1 MSKIFLEKAIF
12 VNRAPFDAPL
22 EISFR
27 ENEIVVLSAVN
38 GRGKTTI
45 LSHAVDAFYEM
56 AKGHFPNEFK
66 GVEGQYYR
74 VSSQMFNVRSNEP
87 SFVYLRF
94 SAGDGRKI
102 DYVDARGDAA
112 GNCTPEQYDAAIR
125 IDNKIPFGEFS
136 GQLIQS
142 GNAKWVRGLDPALA
156 KDIFH
161 KNVLTYFPSY
171 RYEQPGYLNDPYK
184 IKLEFKKESAF
195 SGYLPNPLEVAT
207 GLRGL
212 MNWIMDVVLDIRQS
226 NGNLLQRHIDNV
238 TYGNLCHVL
247 SEIIHSK
254 FDAESTIII
263 NGQTIPAFRF
273 GVGPRNSGSARI
285 SVHIN
290 AEAAAPL
297 YPTLST
303 LSSGESGLL
312 CIFGELLR
320 QADKIGENMMFMNIQ
335 GIVLIDEI
343 DKHLHVRLQREVL
356 PRLLSMFPNVQFITT
371 SHSPFLNIGLN
382 ESVPDRAEI
391 LSLPFG
397 VRMMPADDPQYSEV
411 YELMLKEEGRF
422 KDLAV
427 ALQRQ
432 IEEHRENSK
441 PLFVTEGKTDV
452 VHIKRAMQTLGIKDL
467 DVEFFD
473 GIEERGGSDPLRKLL
488 EQRSRLPEGR
498 IIVGIFDR
506 DEPNIVIEVEEGGG
520 VYKHYGNNVYAIC
533 LPTVAGNERCSVEH
547 YYPDGV
553 LKKENEGRRLFTGD
567 EFYENGNS
575 KDGAYYT
582 GRNLKKKIETNGVID
597 EKVYKKD
604 DLEGT
609 TNVALTKSDF
619 AALVQTEGFIGE
631 FRFESFQP
639 IFDRLR
645 TIPGLSSGD
654 AQSQQV

>member
-1 MSKIFLEKAIF
+1 MSKLFLEKAIF

-22 EISFR
+22 ELSFR

-45 LSHAVDAFYEM
+45 LSYVVDAFYEM
-56 AKGHFPNEFK
+56 AKGHFPNEFR

-74 VSSQMFNVRSNEP
+74 VSSQMFNVRGDEP

-94 SAGDGRKI
+94 SATDGRKI
-102 DYVDARGDAA
+102 DYVDARGDAS

-125 IDNKIPFGEFS
+125 IENKIPFGDFS
-136 GQLIQS
+136 AHLAQS
-142 GNAKWVRGLDPALA
+142 GDVKFVRGLNPTSA
-156 KDIFH
+156 KEVFH
-161 KNVLTYFPSY
+161 GNVLTYFPSY

-184 IKLEFKKESAF
+184 VKLEFKKESGF

-207 GLRGL
+207 GLRGV
-212 MNWIMDVVLDIRQS
+212 MNWIMDVVLDIRQ
-226 NGNLLQRHIDNV
+226 GKGDPQQKYIDNV
-238 TYGNLCHVL
+238 TYHNLCGVL
-247 SEIIHSK
+247 SGILHSK
-254 FDAESTIII
+254 FGEEPVQAV
-263 NGQTIPAFRF
+263 NGLPTFRF
-273 GVGPRNSGSARI
+273 GVGPRNSGAARI
-285 SVHIN
+285 SVHTYQEN
-290 AEAAAPL
+290 APAI

-320 QADKIGENMMFMNIQ
+320 QADKIGENMMLGNIQ

-356 PRLLSMFPNVQFITT
+356 PKLLSLFPNVQFITT

-382 ESVPDRAEI
+382 EIAPDRTEV

-397 VRMMPADDPQYSEV
+397 VRMRPADDPQYSEV

-427 ALQRQ
+427 ALQQ
-432 IEEHRENSK
+432 EIDGHRDNSK
-441 PLFVTEGKTDV
+441 PLFIMEGKTDV
-452 VHIKRAMQTLGIKDL
+452 AHLKRAMQTLRIADL

-473 GIEERGGSDPLRKLL
+473 GVEERGGSDPLRKLL
-488 EQRSRLPEGR
+488 EQRSRLPEAR

-506 DEPNIVIEVEEGGG
+506 DEQSIVAEVEEGGNA
-520 VYKHYGNNVYAIC
+520 YKQYGNNVYAIC
-533 LPTVAGNERCSVEH
+533 LPAAAGNERCSIEH
-547 YYPDGV
+547 YYPEDV
-553 LKKENEGRRLFTGD
+553 LKKENMGRRLFTGD

-597 EKVYKKD
+597 EKVYKKE
-604 DLEGT
+604 DLEGR
-609 TNVALTKSDF
+609 TNVALTKADF
-619 AALVQTEGFIGE
+619 AVLIQNRDFIGE
-631 FRFESFQP
+631 FHFQSFQP

-645 TIPGLSSGD
+645 MIPGLASD
-654 AQSQQV
+654 VAQPNEA